1 MSKILQHRRGNTA
14 YVSANTP
21 ADGEL
26 LINTDTYTILVGDGS
41 TVGGIGIAKQSFA
54 QASFDKANTVNTYA
68 SAGFDLANT
77 NSGSITV
84 IQAVDLAQN
93 TSISAANNKAQAAFD
108 SGNTNLVY
116 AQASYAKANADGV
129 LAQASFDAGNTT
141 SVYAQASYAKANAD
155 GVLAQASFDAGN
167 TTSVYAQS
175 AYAQA
180 NTNASAITVLQAV
193 NTTQNTNTTTAQTLA
208 QAAFNSGNTTLTYAQ
223 SAYAQANTSAS
234 AITVLQ
240 AVDTTQN
247 TNITNVNTKA
257 QAAFDAANSKISSI
271 NVSNDNS
278 SSQYSVLFATSTG
291 AVTTINYSSGAGF
304 YITPSTGTFQSNN
317 ISATYN
323 VTATRSLNVGYAYL
337 TDGVIGVY
345 NSSSSTP
352 SITAYGANGNIIT
365 TGTVTTSGVIAGS
378 FNLLPYS
385 NTIFA
390 QANAA
395 FNQANTD
402 YTTIST
408 TSGIYGGSA
417 AIPVITLAAN
427 GRVSAIT
434 NTSITTGTTITNETA
449 SSSTYYPMLTT
460 ATSGSISVA
469 NTSSTKMSFVPSTG
483 TLTVTDLNTT
493 SDAQY
498 KENVQPIGNPM
509 DILNTINGVSFNW
522 KDSGNKSYGV
532 IAQELQKVLPELVK
546 QGDQGLT
553 VSYIPL
559 IAILIEAIKE
569 QQKQIDELKK

>member
-1 MSKILQHRRGNTA
+1 MLFRS
-14 YVSANTP
+14 
-21 ADGEL
+21 
-26 LINTDTYTILVGDGS
+26 
-41 TVGGIGIAKQSFA
+41 
-54 QASFDKANTVNTYA
+54 
-68 SAGFDLANT
+68 
-77 NSGSITV
+77 
-84 IQAVDLAQN
+84 
-93 TSISAANNKAQAAFD
+93 
-108 SGNTNLVY
+108 
-116 AQASYAKANADGV
+116 
-129 LAQASFDAGNTT
+129 
-141 SVYAQASYAKANAD
+141 
-155 GVLAQASFDAGN
+155 
-167 TTSVYAQS
+167 
-175 AYAQA
+175 
-180 NTNASAITVLQAV
+180 
-193 NTTQNTNTTTAQTLA
+193 
-208 QAAFNSGNTTLTYAQ
+208 
-223 SAYAQANTSAS
+223 
-234 AITVLQ
+234 
-240 AVDTTQN
+240 
-247 TNITNVNTKA
+247 
-257 QAAFDAANSKISSI
+257 
-271 NVSNDNS
+271 SNDNS

-569 QQKQIDELKK
+569 QQKQIDELKKQ